1 MKLIQ
6 IAFTGTLATLS
17 LAAYAQDMPGMKMD
31 DMNMNGM
38 PMKQEARQAR
48 QATAEGTIKAID
60 TAKQRVTI
68 AHGAVPA
75 VQWPP
80 MTMAFAATAQ
90 QLQGLAIG
98 DRVTF
103 VFHLEGG
110 AATIVSIR
118 K

>member
-1 MKLIQ
+1 MKPIR
-6 IAFTGTLATLS
+6 IVVAGTLAALS
-17 LAAYAQDMPGMKMD
+17 LAAHAQDMPGMKMD
-31 DMNMNGM
+31 GM

-103 VFHLEGG
+103 VFRLEGG

>member
-1 MKLIQ
+1 MKPMRIVV
-6 IAFTGTLATLS
+6 AGTLAVLS
-17 LAAYAQDMPGMKMD
+17 LAAHAEDMPGMKMD
-31 DMNMNGM
+31 DMNGM
-38 PMKQEARQAR
+38 PMKQEARQVQ

-60 TAKQRVTI
+60 TTKQRVTI

-80 MTMAFAATAQ
+80 MTMAFAATAE

-103 VFHLEGG
+103 AFRLEGG
-110 AATIVSIR
+110 AATIVSIG